1 MLYKLLCRFN
11 TINLGTFIIILEG
24 YMVQLRC
31 YLDDMLN
38 INYDKNYSAY
48 IVKAVA
54 YSVNSRSIIC
64 VIYR

>member
-1 MLYKLLCRFN
+1 
-11 TINLGTFIIILEG
+11 
-24 YMVQLRC
+24 MVQLRC